1 MQARAT
7 LKTATGGAAAATQ
20 VGRVFANSAVPYKL
34 YNATVAGEPVILKV
48 FKASAPTGLSK
59 EEALIHEL
67 VGPHENLE
75 GCSGVVMHL
84 NVSAGSCGAC
94 DGSKGSFRPDGQLER
109 AGEEWIRYG
118 TQHDVVK
125 KVVEK
130 VRFHPDGPTLEA
142 KFYVTVERAFAES
155 NYNVMGL
162 LRGESCFID
171 QIVPASH
178 ALHIRFR
185 EKRGFIGAIDKR
197 VVPHIIQRA
206 VVDAPL
212 LQTVTGF
219 YVVRLTG
226 IRVGGVAVPN
236 VPKYMLLDT
245 GSNFSSFPSPVLA
258 RMLPG
263 LQRNETLEI
272 EIAGQPLTIGPKHYK
287 WPNSVDIMID
297 DDLTVLNNS
306 SEYALLGAFLMQN
319 LSFTFLS
326 TSLVISR
333 PDDDDDVLQL

>member
-1 MQARAT
+1 MVKLEIVGQPD
-7 LKTATGGAAAATQ
+7 LFVCVVDTG
-20 VGRVFANSAVPYKL
+20 SL
-34 YNATVAGEPVILKV
+34 
-48 FKASAPTGLSK
+48 
-59 EEALIHEL
+59 
-67 VGPHENLE
+67 
-75 GCSGVVMHL
+75 HL